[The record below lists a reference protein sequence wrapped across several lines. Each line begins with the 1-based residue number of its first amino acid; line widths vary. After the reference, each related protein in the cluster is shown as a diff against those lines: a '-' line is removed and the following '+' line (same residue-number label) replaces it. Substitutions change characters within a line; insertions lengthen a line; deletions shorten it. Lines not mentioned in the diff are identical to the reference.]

1 MERVF
6 RNLVRGGVV
15 ACVITWTLP
24 APAQAQAWGENAFVN
39 VSFGGQT
46 NARSATVRGSSPL
59 YLEEATWEGTLGVSG
74 GGLFDIAGGRRV
86 AADGL
91 LSNLALGVGYSTY
104 SHDTSTAVAA
114 SIPDT
119 LFFDRPH
126 IDSAVLSG
134 LEHRER
140 AVHVTAYWNVALPV
154 SRVRVVVFAGP
165 SFFSLRKSLPG
176 DIAVVPNGV
185 ELSSISAE
193 TISESGTGGHIGLD
207 FQYPLMSGTTSARA
221 LAVGLFVRYA
231 GASIS
236 VAEVEGGSIDVGGF
250 HYGIGIRAGF

>member
-15 ACVITWTLP
+15 ALIITWILP

-46 NARSATVRGSSPL
+46 NARSATVRGSRPL
-59 YLEEATWEGTLGVSG
+59 YDEEATWEGTLGVSG

-91 LSNLALGVGYSTY
+91 LSNLAVGVGYSTY
-104 SHDTSTAVAA
+104 SHDTSTTVAA

-140 AVHVTAYWNVALPV
+140 AVHVTAYWNLAVPV
-154 SRVRVVVFAGP
+154 SAVRVVVFGGP
-165 SFFSLRKSLPG
+165 SFFSLHKDLPG

-185 ELSSISAE
+185 ELTSVSSQTISA
-193 TISESGTGGHIGLD
+193 SGTGGHVGLD
-207 FQYPLMSGTTSARA
+207 FQYPLLSATSSARA

-231 GASIS
+231 GASITVS
-236 VAEVEGGSIDVGGF
+236 EVEGGSIDVGGF
-250 HYGIGIRAGF
+250 NYGVGIRAGF